1 MLPVPD
7 MKIAVL
13 NERPGQHATD
23 ALILFAFEEAGLSAA
38 AAFDPFLSSISP
50 GDFSGKLGQVFPL
63 LLNKKAKRVFLA
75 GLGKKAEFSAE
86 KLRKAVRAGARAV
99 RSSKIGSFSL
109 FCEQFLS
116 DPFLLGKT
124 VAESLLSGLYAFD
137 KYLTEQDQKATP
149 VSSVTLLY
157 SGASAFA
164 AGVKEAEIICASAN
178 RTRDLVNEGAAIINP
193 RTLAQ
198 HAQSVAKSVG
208 ISCTILD
215 AKAITRQNMAG
226 MQAVAKGSDEP
237 PTFTILEY
245 NKKGRETIVLVG
257 KGVCFDSGGLGI
269 KPGKAMWDM
278 KTDMAGAATVLGIIE
293 AAARLQIPY
302 HIVALLPSVEN
313 MTGGKAYKP
322 GDILKYANGKTV
334 EVLHTDAEGRLILA
348 DALIYAERFDPDII
362 IDFATLTG
370 ACVVALG
377 TQAAGIMGNN
387 DPLIA
392 GIQESGL
399 ATYERVWQLPLYEEY
414 TEQIKGQFSDLQNL
428 GGWAGNAGAITA
440 GAFLKEFVPAKARW
454 AHIDIAGTAYLDEPK
469 DKYDFG
475 ATGFGVRL
483 IIDWMKRK
491 KR

>member
-1 MLPVPD
+1 
-7 MKIAVL
+7 MKITIL
-13 NERPGQHATD
+13 NERPGQHAAD
-23 ALILFAFEEAGLSAA
+23 ALILLAFEDAGVSPA
-38 AAFDPFLSSISP
+38 AAFDPLISALSP
-50 GDFSGKLGQVFPL
+50 GDFSGKLGQVYSL
-63 LLNKKAKRVFLA
+63 LLNKKIARVFLT

-99 RSSKIGSFSL
+99 RSCKLSRFSIL
-109 FCEQFLS
+109 CEQFLS
-116 DPFLLGKT
+116 DPVLLGKT
-124 VAESLLSGLYAFD
+124 IAESLLTGLYTFD
-137 KYLTEQDQKATP
+137 KYLSDNEQKAP
-149 VSSVTLLY
+149 SVDSVTLLY

-164 AGVKEAEIICASAN
+164 AGVKEAEIVCASAN
-178 RTRDLVNEGAAIINP
+178 RTRDLVNEGAAVITP
-193 RTLAQ
+193 RALAQ
-198 HAQSVAKSVG
+198 HAQSVAKQTG
-208 ISCTILD
+208 FSCTVLD
-215 AKAITRQNMAG
+215 AKAIAKQNMAG
-226 MQAVAKGSDEP
+226 VQAVAKGSGEP

-245 NKKGRETIVLVG
+245 NRKAKETVVLVG

-269 KPGKAMWDM
+269 KPGKYMWDM
-278 KTDMAGAATVLGIIE
+278 KIDMAGAATVLGIIE
-293 AAARLQIPY
+293 AAARLQLPY
-302 HIVALLPSVEN
+302 HIIALMPAVEN

-334 EVLHTDAEGRLILA
+334 EVMHTDAEGRLILA
-348 DALIYAERFDPDII
+348 DALIYAGRFSPDII

-377 TQAAGIMGNN
+377 TQVAGIMGNN
-387 DPLIA
+387 DALVA

-414 TEQIKGQFSDLQNL
+414 TEQIKGQVSDLQNL
-428 GGWAGNAGAITA
+428 GGWAGNAGTITA
-440 GAFLKEFVPAKARW
+440 GAFLKEFVPEKAKW
-454 AHIDIAGTAYLDEPK
+454 AHIDIAGTAFLDEVK